1 MLTYSILA
9 YILLT
14 LTIGFW
20 SSIRVKS
27 SVDFI
32 LAGKSLSAFVVGV
45 TIFSTW
51 FGSEMIMGVPALFVQ
66 EGIQGLIIDIGG
78 TLLCLTIVSLFFT
91 KPIYKLNILTVN
103 DFYKLRYGPKI
114 ELVTSLIMIFSYF
127 AWVASQFL
135 ALALIFNSLFGLEI
149 IYGIFTAAAIVLAYT
164 VVGGMWA
171 VSITDLIQAVV
182 ITLGLV
188 YILISLNAE
197 VPQGIGSIFNNVGD
211 QFYNFLPGKGLHNW
225 SDYIHKWM
233 IFGIGSI
240 VSQEVYQR
248 VLSAR
253 NAKSA
258 QKGVFFGG
266 ILMFTIGLLP
276 SIAGLAI
283 HKIHPELLA
292 INEGQNLLLEMVLKY
307 MDLPIKVIFFGALIS
322 AILST
327 SSGAILAPA
336 TVIAE
341 NIIKP
346 NMKNMTDRK
355 MLFNT
360 RLSVLIVALVSCVYA
375 LLNDSIHGLVV
386 NSVLLITTSMTAA
399 FIFGLYWKRTSVFGA
414 VLSIV
419 MGTFAWLFAELLNSA
434 LEPTIVGFF
443 ASIIGIVVG
452 SLAKSDDSHEVFLEN
467 SRI

>member
-1 MLTYSILA
+1 M
-9 YILLT
+9 
-14 LTIGFW
+14 
-20 SSIRVKS
+20 
-27 SVDFI
+27 
-32 LAGKSLSAFVVGV
+32 VGV

-51 FGSEMIMGVPALFVQ
+51 FGSEMIMGVPALFVT

-114 ELVTSLIMIFSYF
+114 ELVTSLIMVFSYF

-149 IYGIFTAAAIVLAYT
+149 LYGIFVAAAIVLSYT

-182 ITLGLV
+182 ISLGLV
-188 YILISLNAE
+188 YILISLHHK
-197 VPQGIGSIFNNVGD
+197 VPSGLGSIFSNVEDG
-211 QFYNFLPGKGLHNW
+211 FFNFWPEKGLVNW
-225 SDYIHKWM
+225 SDYVHRWM

-248 VLSAR
+248 VLSAK
-253 NAKSA
+253 NGKTA
-258 QKGVFFGG
+258 QKGVLFGG
-266 ILMFTIGLLP
+266 ILMSSIGLLP

-283 HKIHPELLA
+283 YQIHPELLI
-292 INEGQNLLLEMVLKY
+292 INEGQSLLVEMVLNY
-307 MDLPIKVIFFGALIS
+307 MSLPIKIIFFGALVS

-341 NIIKP
+341 NIMKP
-346 NMKNMTDRK
+346 NITNLSDDR

-360 RLSVLIVALVSCVYA
+360 RLSVLIVAVVSCIYA
-375 LLNDSIHGLVV
+375 LLSDSIHGLVV
-386 NSVLLITTSMTAA
+386 NSVLLITTSMTSA
-399 FIFGLYWKRTSVFGA
+399 FIFGMYWKRTSVFGA
-414 VLSIV
+414 VVSILL
-419 MGTFAWLFAELLNSA
+419 GTAGWLLAELLHSP
-434 LEPTIVGFF
+434 LEPTIVGFL
-443 ASIIGIVVG
+443 ASVIGIVFG
-452 SLAKSDDSHEVFLEN
+452 SLLKSDKSHEEFVANFR
-467 SRI
+467 SVK